1 MIRLGII
8 EDDEMVRRS
17 LVGFLTNAPGV
28 DCLLD
33 SASVEGFFEAWK
45 DDLHFDI
52 ILSDI
57 GLPGISGIEGVPM
70 IRKKAPKCQVLM
82 LTIYE
87 DTQNIFQ
94 ALCAGASGYVSK
106 QTPFPKIKEALEA
119 IYNGGAYMSPGIA
132 RKITDYFNPVR
143 TSQTQEKL
151 TPREEQVLH
160 AIEEGLPNKII
171 AERLGIS
178 METVKTH
185 VKKIYQK
192 LEVNNRLDIV
202 RGKYR

>member
-17 LVGFLTNAPGV
+17 LVGFFNNAVGF

-33 SASVEGFFEAWK
+33 AVSVEGFFEAWEEGVY
-45 DDLHFDI
+45 FDI

-57 GLPGISGIEGVPM
+57 GLPGVSGIEGVRM
-70 IRKKAPKCQVLM
+70 IRKKAPKCQVMM

-106 QTPFPKIKEALEA
+106 QTPFPKITEALQA
-119 IYNGGAYMSPGIA
+119 IFNGGAYMSPGIA
-132 RKITDYFNPVR
+132 RKITNYFNPVQASR
-143 TSQTQEKL
+143 LQEQL

-160 AIEEGLPNKII
+160 AIEEGLPNKAI